1 VGGFLKREGLKK
13 AGAYFLSVKGYDN
26 FVYKDKFVYRKLTN
40 LSRRSLSVNLTLTA
54 LAGFVVQ

>member
-1 VGGFLKREGLKK
+1 MYEEDPGDEVD
-13 AGAYFLSVKGYDN
+13 FLSVIGYDN

-40 LSRRSLSVNLTLTA
+40 LSRRSLSVNLTLTE